1 MDRRECE
8 KLIYKKLEEIRE
20 IYRQY
25 NPDGTYISIQIN
37 DDAVDDGEYIQF
49 NNRHWKGGED
59 ENKPL
64 YYSTFTHKLLEEQEN
79 D

>member
-25 NPDGTYISIQIN
+25 NPDGIYISMQIN

-49 NNRHWKGGED
+49 NNRYWKGGED

-64 YYSTFTHKLLEEQEN
+64 DYCTFTHKSEEQEN

>member
-8 KLIYKKLEEIRE
+8 KLIYKKIEEIRE
-20 IYRQY
+20 IYRKY

-37 DDAVDDGEYIQF
+37 DDAVDDEYIQF

-59 ENKPL
+59 EKKPL
-64 YYSTFTHKLLEEQEN
+64 DYSTFTHKSEEQEN

>member
-8 KLIYKKLEEIRE
+8 KLIYKKIEEIRE

-25 NPDGTYISIQIN
+25 NPEGTYISIQIN

-49 NNRHWKGGED
+49 NNRHWKGGKD

-64 YYSTFTHKLLEEQEN
+64 NYSTFTRKLEEQEN